1 MQFDRSRFVS
11 FVRFVRS
18 ITCFQ
23 SIIENPT
30 VCLGRHERQYLLPL
44 LVSVRDLEE
53 V

>member
-1 MQFDRSRFVS
+1 MQFDRSRFVRS
-11 FVRFVRS
+11 FRS
-18 ITCFQ
+18 FDHMFPI
-23 SIIENPT
+23 IIENAT